1 MKGIVKSKM
10 KNKTVLLLIIF
21 LSSSFIKGQVIA
33 EFGKDKI
40 TLKEFKLAYIDIL
53 KKPNVYDSKKL
64 REEFLDELIAS
75 RLLAKDAIKKG
86 INKNELFDLKIN
98 AYKDKAMRE
107 AHYNKVIKPKIEIT
121 EDEIEETYQF
131 TQEQRKVSH
140 LFAET
145 KEKAD
150 SIYELIQSGKS
161 FEELAPTVFADSA
174 LASSG
179 GDLGWIMWDQLDNQ
193 LADSVFR
200 MQVNKISTPLKSF
213 FGYHIV
219 KVTDYK
225 KNPLITRAEFDA
237 HRRKARFLLEYE
249 KGEALSYEYITNM
262 AKDAKIVFNPDV
274 MEYVDNA
281 LKGKFKRKPTNMDK
295 MFEMQ
300 LRDEEIK
307 SIESNIWD
315 ERDKV
320 MATINGMPMSI
331 ADFIGLLNYIQYDVV
346 YSGFKKTFDF
356 AVRDFLLTQEAK
368 KLGLEKDEI
377 VKTKTNM
384 YKEFL
389 YQLELRRQIVHNA
402 KSSEEDVKKLYEDK
416 KENWKGASYEVMK
429 EALTKFAD
437 GEKKRESVPNY
448 LKALL
453 AKIKVKKNL
462 EPVHEYYD
470 AVLKGKIK
478 D

>member
-1 MKGIVKSKM
+1 MKKRALI
-10 KNKTVLLLIIF
+10 LLIIF
-21 LSSSFIKGQVIA
+21 FSCSLIKGQVIA

-40 TLKEFKLAYIDIL
+40 TLKEFKLAYIDVV
-53 KKPNVYDSKKL
+53 KKPNVYDSKKI

-75 RLLAKDAIKKG
+75 RILAKDAVKKG
-86 INKNELFDLKIN
+86 INKNELFDLRIN
-98 AYKDKAMRE
+98 AYRDKAMRE
-107 AHYNKVIKPKIEIT
+107 AHYNKVIKPKINIT

-145 KEKAD
+145 KSKAD
-150 SIYELIQSGKS
+150 SLYKLIQSGKN
-161 FEELAPTVFADSA
+161 FEELAQTVFTDSA
-174 LASSG
+174 LANSG
-179 GDLGWIMWDQLDNQ
+179 GDLGWIMWDQLDNE

-200 MQVNKISTPLKSF
+200 IPVNKISTPLKSF

-219 KVTDYK
+219 KVTDQK

-249 KGEALSYEYITNM
+249 KGEALSFEYITNM
-262 AKDAKIVFNPDV
+262 AKDARIVFNPDI
-274 MEYVDNA
+274 MEFVDNA
-281 LKGKFKRKPTNMDK
+281 LKDKFKRKPTNMDK

-300 LRDEEIK
+300 LRDEEIRT
-307 SIESNIWD
+307 IETNIWD

-320 MATINGMPMSI
+320 MATINGIPMTI

-368 KLGLEKDEI
+368 KLGLQKNEI
-377 VKTKTNM
+377 VKIKTNM

-389 YQLELRRQIVHNA
+389 YQLELRREIVRSA
-402 KSSEEDVKKLYEDK
+402 KASEDEVRKLYEEK
-416 KENWKGASYEVMK
+416 KDNWKGASYEVMK
-429 EALTKFAD
+429 EAITKFAD